1 LYNCTSRSRKG
12 TFRDGRVLALPEL
25 ALPCMVQ
32 AAIPI
37 GDGELLAQLRARL
50 ADVNTRAAGA
60 TCPIDATTES

>member
-1 LYNCTSRSRKG
+1 
-12 TFRDGRVLALPEL
+12 
-25 ALPCMVQ
+25 MVQ

-37 GDGELLAQLRARL
+37 GDGELLAELRARL